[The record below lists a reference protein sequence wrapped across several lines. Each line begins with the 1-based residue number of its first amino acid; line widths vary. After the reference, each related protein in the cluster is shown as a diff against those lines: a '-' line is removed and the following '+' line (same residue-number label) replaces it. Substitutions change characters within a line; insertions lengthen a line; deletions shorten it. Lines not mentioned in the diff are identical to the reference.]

1 MIQADEV
8 TSEFL
13 VESHENLDQLDR
25 DFVALEADPSAHE
38 RIAAIFRTIHT
49 IKGTA
54 GFLGFSRLG
63 ALTHGGESLL
73 ALLRDGS
80 LALTPEI
87 TSALLAMVDR
97 VRAMLRSI
105 EQTGGEG
112 QYLYEDVLE
121 RLMALRG
128 PETGAAPADLLDPS
142 GITVWATPPST
153 AVGTPNEPLAPA
165 ATPSAAPSPSP
176 ASRPTASLAKPP
188 APGPDAERRNEP
200 VVEKQPR
207 SSAAEHLQDPQ
218 PAPRDDQSGGMGNSA
233 LSDSTVRVDVALLDK
248 LMNLVG
254 ELVLARN
261 QIVQFGGRVEDPG
274 FVGAAQRLNLITTEL
289 QEHVMK
295 TRMQPIG
302 NVWAKLPRVVR
313 DLAVQCGKQVRI
325 EMLGKETE
333 LDRTILEAIKDPLTH
348 VVRNA
353 VDHGIETPEL
363 RATRGKPR
371 TGTLV
376 LKAFHEGGQV
386 NIEITDDGAGLKLDA
401 IRSKAVERGLVAAE
415 RAARLSNHELAQLV
429 FLPGFSTAAQVTNV
443 SGRGVGMDVV
453 KTNIEK
459 IGGTVDLVSAHGG
472 GTTLKIKIP
481 LTLAIVPALIV
492 SSAGQRYAIPQVNLL
507 ELVRLEGEARSAIQR
522 IHGTPVYRLRG
533 KLLPLV
539 FLNEELRASAT
550 APASDD
556 SDGDSTST
564 NIVVLQADD
573 RQFGLVVDQVRDTEE
588 IVVKPLGKEL
598 KGITVYQGATIMGD
612 GRVAL
617 ILDIL
622 GLAQHAGAV
631 GRARDQTRNESEKR
645 RAATADSPRGDE
657 RQALLLFSVGTE
669 SVMALPLSMVARIE
683 EFPRE
688 RLERA
693 GNRMVV
699 QYRRE
704 ILPLIDLSEAVGGR
718 AADSGPSVQVIVYS
732 EHGRSVG
739 FVVGRILDVVEDSV
753 HVERCTAQ
761 RGLLGAAVIQDRVTD
776 LLDVEG
782 VIKAQHPAFFEGKA
796 A

>member
-1 MIQADEV
+1 MIQDEV

-13 VESHENLDQLDR
+13 VESHENLDQLDQ
-25 DFVALEADPSAHE
+25 DFLALEADPSAHE
-38 RIAAIFRTIHT
+38 RIASIFRTIHT

-54 GFLGFSRLG
+54 GFLGLSRLG

-73 ALLRDGS
+73 AQLRDGS
-80 LALTPEI
+80 LGLTPEI

-105 EQTGGEG
+105 EQTGDEG
-112 QYLYEDVLE
+112 QHPYEDVLE
-121 RLMALRG
+121 RLTALRG
-128 PETGAAPADLLDPS
+128 PEAADARQDWLDPS
-142 GITVWATPPST
+142 GITIFGESEPT
-153 AVGTPNEPLAPA
+153 AAAARAPGVEPA
-165 ATPSAAPSPSP
+165 AQAR
-176 ASRPTASLAKPP
+176 SR
-188 APGPDAERRNEP
+188 AE
-200 VVEKQPR
+200 
-207 SSAAEHLQDPQ
+207 
-218 PAPRDDQSGGMGNSA
+218 QSGATSGGA
-233 LSDSTVRVDVALLDK
+233 LGDSTVRVDVGLLDK
-248 LMNLVG
+248 LMNFVG

-261 QIVQFGGRVEDPG
+261 QIVQFGGKIEDPG
-274 FVGAAQRLNLITTEL
+274 FVSASQRLNHITSEL

-302 NVWAKLPRVVR
+302 SVWAKLPRVVR
-313 DLAVQCGKQVRI
+313 DLAVQCGKQVHI
-325 EMLGKETE
+325 EMIGKETE

-353 VDHGIETPEL
+353 VDHGIEVPEA
-363 RATRGKPR
+363 RAARGKPR

-401 IRSKAVERGLVAAE
+401 IRDKAIERGLVTAD
-415 RAARLSNHELAQLV
+415 RAARLSPHELAQLV
-429 FLPGFSTAAQVTNV
+429 FLPGFSTATQVTNV

-453 KTNIEK
+453 RTNIEK
-459 IGGTVDLVSAHGG
+459 IGGTVDLLSAQGG
-472 GTTLKIKIP
+472 GTTLRIKIP

-492 SSAGQRYAIPQVNLL
+492 SSAGQRYAIPQVSLL
-507 ELVRLEGEARSAIQR
+507 ELVRLEGDDAESAVER

-539 FLNEELRASAT
+539 FLNEKLGAST
-550 APASDD
+550 SSSAPADT
-556 SDGDSTST
+556 DGDHAST

-598 KGITVYQGATIMGD
+598 KGISVYQGATIMGD

-631 GRARDQTRNESEKR
+631 RRASGQTKNESAKR
-645 RAATADSPRGDE
+645 NTVAADSSRSED
-657 RQALLLFSVGTE
+657 RQALLLFSVGSE

-683 EFPRE
+683 EFPRD

-693 GNRMVV
+693 GKQQVV

-704 ILPLIDLSEAVGGR
+704 ILPLIDLSEALGGR
-718 AADSGPSVQVIVYS
+718 ASDEGSSVQVIVYS
-732 EHGRSVG
+732 ERQRSVG
-739 FVVGRILDVVEDSV
+739 FVVGGILDVVEDSV
-753 HVERCTAQ
+753 HLERCTSQ
-761 RGLLGAAVIQDRVTD
+761 RGLLGAAVIQGRVTD
-776 LLDVEG
+776 LLDVDA
-782 VIKAQHPAFFEGKA
+782 VIRTQHPAFFEGRA

>member
-1 MIQADEV
+1 MTPADEV
-8 TSEFL
+8 IREFL
-13 VESHENLDQLDR
+13 VESRENLDQLDR
-25 DFVALEADPSAHE
+25 DFVELEADPSPHE
-38 RIAAIFRTIHT
+38 RIGAIFRSIHT
-49 IKGTA
+49 IKGAT
-54 GFLGFSRLG
+54 GFLGFSRLE
-63 ALTHGGESLL
+63 ALAHGGESLL

-105 EQTGGEG
+105 EQTGVEG
-112 QYLYEDVLE
+112 QHPYEDVLE
-121 RLMALRG
+121 QLTMLRG
-128 PETGAAPADLLDPS
+128 PHTGDTSSELLDPS
-142 GITVWATPPST
+142 GITVWE
-153 AVGTPNEPLAPA
+153 EPESVV
-165 ATPSAAPSPSP
+165 TSA
-176 ASRPTASLAKPP
+176 LHEPP
-188 APGPDAERRNEP
+188 APGPDAPRQGEP
-200 VVEKQPR
+200 LEEQPR
-207 SSAAEHLQDPQ
+207 SSAVEHTKEAQ
-218 PAPRDDQSGGMGNSA
+218 PALREEPSAGASSSA
-233 LSDSTVRVDVALLDK
+233 LGDSTVRVDVALLDK

-274 FVGAAQRLNLITTEL
+274 FVGASQRLNHITTEL

-313 DLAVQCGKQVRI
+313 DVAIQCGKQVRI
-325 EMLGKETE
+325 EMIGKETE

-363 RATRGKPR
+363 RAATGKPR

-401 IRSKAVERGLVAAE
+401 IRSKAVERGLVASE

-459 IGGTVDLVSAHGG
+459 IGGTVDLVSAQGG
-472 GTTLKIKIP
+472 GTTLRIRIP

-507 ELVRLEGEARSAIQR
+507 ELVRLDGEARGAIER
-522 IHGTPVYRLRG
+522 ILGTAVYRLRG

-539 FLNEELRASAT
+539 FLSEELRTSST
-550 APASDD
+550 VSASDD
-556 SDGDSTST
+556 PKGDAPSI

-573 RQFGLVVDQVRDTEE
+573 RQFGLVVDQVLDTEE

-598 KGITVYQGATIMGD
+598 KGLSVYQGATIMGD

-622 GLAQHAGAV
+622 GLAQHAGAI
-631 GRARDQTRNESEKR
+631 GRARGQTKTDRGNPK
-645 RAATADSPRGDE
+645 AVAVDSSRGDE
-657 RQALLLFSVGTE
+657 LQALLLFDVGTE
-669 SVMALPLSMVARIE
+669 SIMALPLSMVSRIE

-693 GNRMVV
+693 GNRTVV
-699 QYRRE
+699 QYRGE
-704 ILPLIDLSEAVGGR
+704 ILPLIDLSEAVGAR
-718 AADSGPSVQVIVYS
+718 AIDDGPSVQVIVYS
-732 EHGRSVG
+732 ERERSVG
-739 FVVGRILDVVEDSV
+739 FVIARILDIVEDTV
-753 HVERCTAQ
+753 RVERCTTQ
-761 RGLLGAAVIQDRVTD
+761 RGLLGAAVIQGRVTD

-782 VIKAQHPAFFEGKA
+782 VIKSQHPAFFEGKA